1 MRSRRAYSFTRFPR
15 FAKSH
20 QRGLTIHSTGHFA
33 ACRVWPSFHSGPNP
47 THRKVPVSS
56 NVRPRKQYGAYDDGD
71 SRNMKTREE
80 IIERLAKH
88 RQRATYGALAGLIDR
103 HAIGVMNGLSK
114 DKRNSWIVAKN
125 NGLPTGYNTEEIDSR
140 LASSSNVIDSSDE
153 LAAWLKNNQ

>member
-1 MRSRRAYSFTRFPR
+1 
-15 FAKSH
+15 
-20 QRGLTIHSTGHFA
+20 
-33 ACRVWPSFHSGPNP
+33 
-47 THRKVPVSS
+47 
-56 NVRPRKQYGAYDDGD
+56 
-71 SRNMKTREE
+71 MKTREE